1 MDQYIPPLWIMCLE
15 SVAHVLVMLNF
26 SSNFLIY
33 CSVSNQFKA
42 ALSKLC
48 LFFCKKS
55 SQRKESAK
63 YQNVP
68 TEVIVQQD
76 TNVGVELVEIHKK
89 KRTSEESDGKPAN
102 TISADGSV
110 NEASSM

>member
-1 MDQYIPPLWIMCLE
+1 MCLE
-15 SVAHVLVMLNF
+15 SVAHVLVMINF

-55 SQRKESAK
+55 SKRKESAK
-63 YQNVP
+63 YQNVQS
-68 TEVIVQQD
+68 EVIVQ
-76 TNVGVELVEIHKK
+76 GVELEEIST
-89 KRTSEESDGKPAN
+89 KRTSGESDGA
-102 TISADGSV
+102 V
-110 NEASSM
+110 NKASSL